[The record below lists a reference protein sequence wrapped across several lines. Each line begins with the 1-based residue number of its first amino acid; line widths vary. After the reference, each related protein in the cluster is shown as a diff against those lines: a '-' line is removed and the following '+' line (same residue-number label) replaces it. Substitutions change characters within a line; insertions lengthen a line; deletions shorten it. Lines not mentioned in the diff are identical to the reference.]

1 MIFTQEQLLDY
12 FKIHQLSYQLYQ
24 HAAVATVEQD
34 LQAIA
39 ELNIPGVVIKNLFL
53 KDDHKN
59 FYLVSAVHTTK
70 IDLKSLGKVIEAKKL
85 RFADA
90 TLLDKHLGVEPGS
103 VTPLA
108 LINDSEFTV
117 KFILDSNVLQQDY
130 IQVHPLR
137 NDATVAITPANL
149 LQFLKLMD
157 RKYDVYNFTQNE
169 LE

>member
-1 MIFTQEQLLDY
+1 MFTQDQLLEY
-12 FKIHQLSYQLYQ
+12 FQTHQLSYKLYQ
-24 HAAVATVEQD
+24 HEAVATVEQD

-53 KDDHKN
+53 KDDYKN

-90 TLLDKHLGVEPGS
+90 TLLHTHLGVEPGS

-108 LINDSEFTV
+108 LINDPEFTV
-117 KFILDSNVLQQDY
+117 KFILDSNILGQGY

-137 NDATVAITPANL
+137 NDATVAIKPADL
-149 LQFLKLMD
+149 IQFLKLMD
-157 RKYDVYNFTQNE
+157 RKYDVYNFTHNE

>member
-1 MIFTQEQLLDY
+1 MFTQNQLLEH
-12 FKIHQLSYQLYQ
+12 FQTHQLSYKLYQ

-70 IDLKSLGKVIEAKKL
+70 IDLKTLGKVIGAKKL
-85 RFADA
+85 RFADP
-90 TLLDKHLGVEPGS
+90 TLLKTHLGVEPGS

-108 LINDSEFTV
+108 LINDPEHTV
-117 KFILDSNVLQQDY
+117 KFVLDSNALQQDY

-137 NDATVAITPANL
+137 NDATVAITPTDL

-157 RKYDVYNFTQNE
+157 RKYHVYNFTHNE